1 MYFIVHVRP
10 HKKICV
16 FPIAWSSKLGSVGR
30 DIFFLIYK
38 YAPSSKSTQT
48 CLFLSYYSLLIIWH
62 AVQCFGS
69 KHRSNVQ
76 GNEENSNRKPVFNKS
91 VSIKRLSESINI
103 ATVKRLLL
111 KSKTN
116 TETEKNFLILSIGN
130 THYFFLA
137 SWFAMFARG
146 VVTLY

>member
-1 MYFIVHVRP
+1 MM
-10 HKKICV
+10 
-16 FPIAWSSKLGSVGR
+16 L
-30 DIFFLIYK
+30 
-38 YAPSSKSTQT
+38 
-48 CLFLSYYSLLIIWH
+48 
-62 AVQCFGS
+62 

-76 GNEENSNRKPVFNKS
+76 GNEENSNRKLVFNKS

-116 TETEKNFLILSIGN
+116 TETEKNVLILSIGN